1 MTLHARLRRTSRANI
16 VRAHTH
22 STTPMHRFLAGTAL
36 LFVLAAPPLLAQQK
50 AAPANPTAAELVRLE
65 NQWAAGLV
73 KRDRTLFEKLLAPRF
88 VYTENDKLMSRADVL
103 HEVAEG
109 SDRVTAARNEGMVV
123 HEYGPTTAVVTGWL
137 IVDGR
142 GTGGAFT
149 HRYRFTDTWVK
160 GPSGWQIVA
169 AQDYLAP
176 P

>member
-1 MTLHARLRRTSRANI
+1 MT
-16 VRAHTH
+16 
-22 STTPMHRFLAGTAL
+22 RFLAGTAL
-36 LFVLAAPPLLAQQK
+36 LFVLATPPLLAQQK
-50 AAPANPTAAELVRLE
+50 AASANPTVAELVRLE

-73 KRDRTLFEKLLAPRF
+73 RRDRALFEKLLAPRF
-88 VYTENDKLMSRADVL
+88 VYTENDKLMSRAEVL

-137 IVDGR
+137 IVEGR

-160 GPSGWQIVA
+160 GASGWQIVA

-176 P
+176 R